1 MLTILASAKPSPIHG
16 VGLFADEF
24 IPKGIITWRFDP
36 IWDVVFSKD
45 EVEKLPEHQKRLI
58 KFFAYFSDKR
68 QAYIYS
74 MDDSRFLNHSSHP
87 NHDILPISNE
97 VELCNVS
104 NRDIQIGEELTV
116 DYRSFDDDDAKSK
129 EAYLQNS

>member
-1 MLTILASAKPSPIHG
+1 MLTILASSRPSPIHG

-24 IPKGIITWRFDP
+24 IPKGTITWRFDSD
-36 IWDVVFSKD
+36 WDIIFTKD
-45 EVEKLPEHQKRLI
+45 EVEKMPENQKCLI

-74 MDDSRFLNHSSHP
+74 IDDSRFLNHSAHP
-87 NHDILPISNE
+87 NHDVLPIPNE
-97 VELCNVS
+97 VELCNVA

-116 DYRSFDDDDAKSK
+116 DYRVFDDVDAQSN
-129 EAYLQNS
+129 ETYLKDS